1 MLFSDKIIN
10 LSHNWLPISL
20 DDTRENYVPSWQR
33 AKDNRHTSNPNL
45 NFVTPSSNSDEPPD
59 WKKALA
65 EKRKTRRDSDTP
77 VCTM

>member
-1 MLFSDKIIN
+1 M
-10 LSHNWLPISL
+10 
-20 DDTRENYVPSWQR
+20 PSWQR
-33 AKDNRHTSNPNL
+33 AKDNRNASNPNL

-77 VCTM
+77 VCTSDELMTMYSFVEIKI